1 METRLEKLQSQK
13 YLLISL
19 IASGFAFLIA
29 ESIGKETAIVFGN
42 WIFVLVIIPVIL
54 SGILVK
60 RNGLIGEHGKSWIFF
75 LIFIIVWFVAE
86 QIFMINELY
95 YHEKPFPSSADIFYI
110 MGYPFYFLFLIYY
123 LKPFKNSIS
132 KKLVISTSLI

>member
-19 IASGFAFLIA
+19 IVSGFAFLIA
-29 ESIGKETAIVFGN
+29 ESFGEETATVFGN

-60 RNGLIGEHGKSWIFF
+60 KM
-75 LIFIIVWFVAE
+75 V
-86 QIFMINELY
+86 
-95 YHEKPFPSSADIFYI
+95 
-110 MGYPFYFLFLIYY
+110 
-123 LKPFKNSIS
+123 
-132 KKLVISTSLI
+132 